1 MKVKLKT
8 LAGGVFHPRRPTEP
22 CQFQDLAAAE
32 ANPVRLSTRPHHPH
46 SAPWRERRRRL
57 SGPDL
62 AVFRLLWSFSPGV
75 ECQGAQPRAVVR
87 KATQRLMKW
96 LSASRGGLGGEA
108 VSVVVETDRL
118 VLAPLMMMVTMTE
131 PDGRYRRLRWC
142 NRSCCSLCSWRRRKA
157 LS

>member
-1 MKVKLKT
+1 MKVKLA
-8 LAGGVFHPRRPTEP
+8 AGGVSPSSSNRTMSIPRPGCCRSKPCPALHPAPSPSLCTVERTPTKIFWT
-22 CQFQDLAAAE
+22 QTQRF
-32 ANPVRLSTRPHHPH
+32 
-46 SAPWRERRRRL
+46 
-57 SGPDL
+57 SGCCSRSRQG
-62 AVFRLLWSFSPGV
+62 A
-75 ECQGAQPRAVVR
+75 ECQGARPRAVVR

-108 VSVVVETDRL
+108 VSAVVETDRL
-118 VLAPLMMMVTMTE
+118 VLAPLMMMVTITE